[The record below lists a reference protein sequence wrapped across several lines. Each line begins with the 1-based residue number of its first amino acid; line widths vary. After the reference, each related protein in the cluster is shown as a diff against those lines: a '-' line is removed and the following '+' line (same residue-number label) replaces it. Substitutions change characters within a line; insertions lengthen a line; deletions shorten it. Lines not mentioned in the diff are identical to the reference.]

1 MATSLAPASP
11 DQLDVPVVLFLFRR
25 PALTARVF
33 AAIAQAR
40 PRRLFLVA
48 DGPRPD
54 HPAEAA
60 ACAAARA
67 VVQRVDWPCTVTHDY
82 AETNLGLPARFE
94 TALAAVFAAVDQAII
109 LEDDCLPSASFFR
122 FCAELLARYA
132 DDPRVM
138 AISGDRFTPSGVAA
152 SYAFSRYPH
161 CFGWATWRR
170 AWQFYD
176 AAMLDWPRLRATP
189 WLNAMFRDRRAAR
202 HWRGTFDAV
211 YARQIDSWAY
221 RWTYSCWRHG
231 GLTALPAVNLV
242 QNIGFGDDSTHTHNP
257 DSPIANLPAGE
268 LAFPLR
274 HPPAVVP
281 DERSDARTQRLLF
294 DPTLRVKLAWRLR
307 RLQRIARTRLGGQP
321 RAGQAPPEPGA
332 PATYVLSVGGN
343 TQIRERGRPALV
355 SVRGQAAR
363 APRRSVNTY
372 PATAA
377 AGMQRGSFTIDPSG
391 LSPAEL
397 AVIQALLARLAQHSP
412 TLADLWRLMDDVWA
426 ELGLDERRPDPVLLR
441 VFYCHPIWAL
451 NGMFTE
457 QDPQSRGHRAALV
470 AWLQRLAPA
479 RVLDYGGGYG
489 ALARM
494 AAAALPAST
503 VELYD
508 PFPSA
513 AARARAAAH
522 PNLRIVRTAGRG
534 YDAVL
539 CLDVLEHVPDP
550 LEPLAEM
557 VAALRPGGYL
567 AIANNFYPL
576 IRCHLPGTFH
586 LRYSF
591 PLFAGLLGL
600 RREGRVPAALA
611 DIYRKTGDRPPPWP
625 ALRALEL
632 ASRAAYPA
640 LLLAHRVYR
649 RARGR
654 AGV

>member
-1 MATSLAPASP
+1 MATHLVPASP

-54 HPAEAA
+54 HPVEAA

-67 VVQRVDWPCTVTHDY
+67 VVSRVDWPCTVTHDY
-82 AETNLGLPARFE
+82 AATNLGLPARFE
-94 TALAAVFAAVDQAII
+94 TALAAVFAAVDRAII
-109 LEDDCLPSASFFR
+109 LEDDCLPSVSFFR

-138 AISGDRFTPSGVAA
+138 AVSGDRFTPSGVAA

-170 AWQFYD
+170 AWQLYD
-176 AAMLDWPRLRATP
+176 GAMTDWPRLRATP
-189 WLNAMFRDRRAAR
+189 WLNTIFRDRRAAR
-202 HWRGTFDAV
+202 FWRGTFDTV
-211 YARQIDSWAY
+211 YVRQVDSWAY
-221 RWTYSCWRHG
+221 RWTYSCWRNG

-242 QNIGFGDDSTHTHNP
+242 QNIGFGLDSTHTHNP

-307 RLQRIARTRLGGQP
+307 RLQRIVRAHLAGQP
-321 RAGQAPPEPGA
+321 RVRQAQGEPGA
-332 PATYVLSVGGN
+332 SATDVFSTG
-343 TQIRERGRPALV
+343 
-355 SVRGQAAR
+355 VRGQAAR
-363 APRRSVNTY
+363 APRISVNTY
-372 PATAA
+372 PATATM
-377 AGMQRGSFTIDPSG
+377 GVQRGSLVIDPSG
-391 LSPAEL
+391 LSPADL
-397 AVIQALLARLAQHSP
+397 AVIQALLARLEQYP
-412 TLADLWRLMDDVWA
+412 LTLADLWRLMDAVWA
-426 ELGLDERRPDPVLLR
+426 ELGLDERRPDPALLQA
-441 VFYCHPIWAL
+441 FYRHPIWAL

-489 ALARM
+489 VLARM

-508 PFPSA
+508 PFPSTA
-513 AARARAAAH
+513 ASARAAAH
-522 PNLRIVRTAGRG
+522 PNLRIVPSPGHG

-550 LEPLAEM
+550 LEPLAAM
-557 VAALRPGGYL
+557 ARALRPGGYL

-600 RREGRVPAALA
+600 QREGRIPAALA

-632 ASRAAYPA
+632 ASRAAYPL
-640 LLLAHRVYR
+640 LLLAHRAYR